1 MTLSNEIRA
10 VVVDDAVPGRLRLA
24 PVAPPEPKPGEALVK
39 VAAISLNRGEVKTAM
54 AAAPGWRPGW
64 DFAGTVVEAAADGSG
79 LPVGTRVVGFAP
91 VGAWAEYLASP
102 RLAMAPLSDA
112 VSFEAAATLPV
123 AGATALHALRRGP
136 KTAGRRVL
144 ITGASGG
151 VGVYAIQL
159 AVGAGDEVTAAIR
172 SPANEALVRS
182 LGAKHVTIGETLA
195 ADAGPFDLIV
205 ESVGGRTL
213 GTALGLLA
221 PGGTCVNL
229 GSSEGATV
237 EFDLTKFRG
246 AGGTTLYGL
255 AMFYELQHEPPSA
268 TLAELA
274 GLVADGK
281 LKPVIERRGSVSE
294 IAEVALELM
303 ERRFTGKA
311 VLTF

>member
-1 MTLSNEIRA
+1 MAANDVMHA
-10 VVVDDAVPGRLRLA
+10 VIVDDSSPGRLVLGSVPRPTPA
-24 PVAPPEPKPGEALVK
+24 PNEALIK

-54 AAAPGWRPGW
+54 SAANGWRPGW
-64 DFAGTVVEAAADGSG
+64 DFAGTIVEAAADGGG
-79 LPVGTRVVGFAP
+79 LPVGTRVVGTAP
-91 VGAWAEYLASP
+91 VGAWAEYLAP
-102 RLAMAPLSDA
+102 PLYMTAALPDE

-123 AGATALHALRRGP
+123 AGGTALHALRRGP
-136 KTAGRRVL
+136 KKAGRRVL

-159 AVGAGDEVTAAIR
+159 AAGAGDEVTAAIR
-172 SPANEALVRS
+172 SPANEVLVRS
-182 LGAKHVTIGETLA
+182 LGAKHVTLGETLA

-246 AGGTTLYGL
+246 AGGTTPYGL

-268 TLAELA
+268 TLAELV
-274 GLVADGK
+274 GLVAGGT
-281 LKPVIERRGSVSE
+281 LKPVIERRGSIGDV
-294 IAEVALELM
+294 AEVARELM